1 MRLRVRPRFRP
12 REASGEDRSLHRDL
26 ANVSVSANISSL
38 VVRKRTL
45 DIGMPAR
52 VRTAVTSV
60 GKRKQSARVEGRQR
74 AAAIRNVV
82 AVIGPS
88 ARSTQGGAV
97 GAERVEE
104 RGRYG
109 EGEHHKRDVAVGS
122 PEQPERHETRGG
134 ARDRIRDGEASV
146 VRPARTVSPAL
157 QDDAPQADARR
168 ERHRVKELAVDAQQQ
183 SWRRP
188 ILEDRVE
195 LEPPLRVNGWR
206 DRGGILYGPPSL
218 AP

>member
-1 MRLRVRPRFRP
+1 MQPSLRV
-12 REASGEDRSLHRDL
+12 D
-26 ANVSVSANISSL
+26 
-38 VVRKRTL
+38 
-45 DIGMPAR
+45 
-52 VRTAVTSV
+52 
-60 GKRKQSARVEGRQR
+60 GRQPEIR
-74 AAAIRNVV
+74 RNSALAA
-82 AVIGPS
+82 
-88 ARSTQGGAV
+88 QGGAV
-97 GAERVEE
+97 GAEQGEE

-109 EGEHHKRDVAVGS
+109 EGEHHERDVAVGA

-146 VRPARTVSPAL
+146 VRSAVSVRPAL

-168 ERHRVKELAVDAQQQ
+168 KRHRVKELAVDAQQQ

-195 LEPPLRVNGWR
+195 LEPRALANGRR
-206 DRGGILYGPPSL
+206 DRGGILYGPTSV